1 MLLVN
6 ERICGEVLRHK
17 KYELMVMCPNFRT
30 VIAYNTLAYMPSK
43 YTRYYARSG
52 SKTCKT
58 HKYVHRCTRSRQL
71 SIRHIS
77 FIISIEVLSDWF
89 CMKGSTYCGVYS
101 TLSILSNILCSSFC
115 LCYAFMY
122 LSPFN
127 RLKFFVFMGLWKDF
141 FIYEIINFIIPPFFV
156 SPKPRRRQGTWRLFL
171 KS

>member
-1 MLLVN
+1 MLLICVECCVIRN
-6 ERICGEVLRHK
+6 MNSWSCTQLSERLVHTIPWHMNPANILDIMLG
-17 KYELMVMCPNFRT
+17 
-30 VIAYNTLAYMPSK
+30 I
-43 YTRYYARSG
+43 G

-58 HKYVHRCTRSRQL
+58 HKYVRRFLRSRQL

-89 CMKGSTYCGVYS
+89 CMKDSTCCGVYS
-101 TLSILSNILCSSFC
+101 TLSILSNNLCSSFC